1 MWEFLEDYW
10 KAVLIIGLI
19 LVTVIVFAIIIA
31 STQGTFFNI
40 ERKAIKQS
48 HQYIETKQS
57 LLQKLHTDWL
67 KFEAEIVQF
76 ADNQTIV
83 KAKAVQQKE
92 TLNRMHIEADSISE
106 DEIPAS
112 VSRFLQKHPKN

>member
-76 ADNQTIV
+76 ADNQTV
-83 KAKAVQQKE
+83 VMAKTAQQKE